1 MILIKRFYFFLV
13 LTIISHPFILSQN
26 IVINKIEPPNWWTN
40 MKLNKI
46 QLMVYGKNLS
56 NVSVN
61 FQNNAIKVLR
71 IQNAQSP
78 DYLFVDIEIPTG
90 LPDADY
96 KINFYNNQSSTSYSF
111 PVLKKTSYKGRF
123 QGFNNSDVIYLIMPD
138 RFSDGDTANNNIAG
152 MPDKCNLLNPIDR
165 HGGDIQGIIN
175 HLPYLKDL
183 GVTTL
188 WITPLIENNTN
199 KHLYAYAGYSA
210 TNLYKIDPRFGTLK
224 IYKKLVD
231 DAHKLGLK
239 IILDHVSN
247 HISISHPWM
256 KDLPFPDWIN
266 GTVNNHLTTNH
277 DKLAFA
283 DIHRDSSTI
292 KINTEGWFTNY
303 LPDLNQANP
312 FLENYLV
319 ENTIWWIETSG
330 VDGIREDTYPY
341 CNQDY
346 LADWAKKIINEFPN
360 LNIVGEV
367 WTGDAVFLSTFQ
379 KNNYFPGL
387 HNTNLPAITDFSL
400 YDNLTAFIK
409 NQSGL
414 YSIYKDFAE
423 DFLFPDPNNLVT
435 FIDNHD
441 VMRALLQAKGDV
453 KKFKMALTILL
464 TSRGI
469 PSLLYGTEI
478 GIEGG
483 PSNDLARAD
492 FPGGFPGDTLNAFTE
507 SGRTKLQNNIY
518 EYVRKLLL
526 LRKKY
531 KALSQGQ
538 MVHFPPVNEVYTY
551 FKFIKNEKFMI
562 IINNNTESKDVT
574 LNSYQDQLKGFS
586 IIKNCLTNDITNL
599 NTNSAVNLSSQSSN
613 IFQLIK

>member
-1 MILIKRFYFFLV
+1 MIKRFFL
-13 LTIISHPFILSQN
+13 ILSFTLIAASLIQSQN
-26 IVINKIEPPNWWTN
+26 FIVKKIEPPNWWVK

-61 FQNNAIKVLR
+61 FQNKAIKVLK
-71 IQNAQSP
+71 IHNAQSP
-78 DYLFVDIEIPTG
+78 DYLFVDIEIPAN
-90 LPDADY
+90 LPVNDY
-96 KINFYNNQSSTSYSF
+96 KLDFHKGQFSTSYSF
-111 PVLKKTSYKGRF
+111 PLLKKPSDKGRF

-138 RFSDGDTANNNIAG
+138 RFSDGDTANNNFTG
-152 MPDKCNLLNPIDR
+152 MPDKCNIRNPIDR

-175 HLPYLKDL
+175 HLPYLKEL
-183 GVTTL
+183 GVTTI
-188 WITPLIENNTN
+188 WITPLIENNTE

-210 TNLYKIDPRFGTLK
+210 TDLYKIDPRFGTLNL
-224 IYKKLVD
+224 YKKLID

-239 IILDHVSN
+239 VILDHVSN
-247 HISISHPWM
+247 HISISHPWI

-266 GTVNNHLTTNH
+266 GTVKNHIATNH

-303 LPDLNQANP
+303 LPDLNQGNP
-312 FLENYLV
+312 FLEKYLV
-319 ENTIWWIETSG
+319 ENTIWWVESSG

-341 CNQDY
+341 CNQNY
-346 LADWAKKIINEFPN
+346 LADWAKKILNEFPN

-379 KNNYFPGL
+379 KNNYFPGQ
-387 HNTNLPAITDFSL
+387 HNTNLPAITDFAL

-414 YSIYKDFAE
+414 YNIYKDFAE

-453 KKFKMALTILL
+453 KKFKMALAILL

-469 PSLLYGTEI
+469 PSLLYGTEV

-492 FPGGFPGDTLNAFTE
+492 FPGGFPGDSLNAFSE
-507 SGRTKLQNNIY
+507 SGRTKFQNNIY
-518 EYVRKLLL
+518 DYVHKLLL
-526 LRKKY
+526 LRKEY

-538 MVHFPPVNEVYTY
+538 MVHFPPVNEIYTY
-551 FKFIKNEKFMI
+551 FKSFKNEKFMI
-562 IINNNTESKDVT
+562 IINNNKEPKD
-574 LNSYQDQLKGFS
+574 LNLNLYQDQINGFS
-586 IIKNCLTNDITNL
+586 KIKNSFTNEITNL
-599 NTNSAVNLSSQSSN
+599 NTNSPVKLSSESSN
-613 IFQLIK
+613 IFQLLK